1 MRKNLSALL
10 IALSLCAA
18 LALPI
23 GLSAQEQKE
32 QKEQKKEHHHYQL
45 IDMGTFGGP
54 SSLFSN
60 PDSRAINNRGTA
72 AGMANTSIS
81 DPYSPNM
88 CFYDC
93 LVDHAFVWQNGVRT
107 DLGTLP
113 GGANSFAYWVNNG
126 GLIVGQSQNGSID
139 PLTGWPEADGV
150 VWDDG
155 QIINLWT
162 LGGSQS
168 NANATNEHDQVVGG
182 ALTATPD
189 PFANAPQSAC
199 QDLPSTGNFCSGL
212 TFAENSVFFPAT
224 TETHAFL
231 WQDGFMRDLG
241 TLGGP
246 DSNASIID
254 DHGEVTG
261 WSYTSF
267 VANPSTGA
275 PTVDP
280 FLWSPE
286 GGKMTDLGSLGG
298 TFGSPFW
305 LNNRGQVVGASNLA
319 GDQTF
324 HPFLWDRGALKDL
337 GTLGGYTGVAFWIND
352 AGEAVGYADLPP
364 NPPGC
369 TGLECIH
376 HGFLWKQGV
385 MKDLGTVA
393 DPCSRALS
401 INLSGQI
408 VGASS
413 PCGGEF
419 THAFLWDNG
428 GPIIDLN
435 TLVLQ
440 GSGLT
445 VREADYINDRG
456 EIAGRGVLPNG
467 DVHAVVLIPCD
478 EDHPDVEGCEYGRVE
493 PMAEDQVRPAQV
505 TPAPVASPANLSG
518 AEMMTRSRA
527 FLQKGMGTV
536 VELAPTHLYFTCTPI
551 ATFCEGGG
559 SQAVTLTNAGAR
571 TLLINRIT
579 ATVPFYQQNNCGTR
593 LGAGKSCT
601 IYVSWAT
608 SFGSYSGVLSVSDN
622 GLGSPQTVSL
632 SGHALRDR

>member
-45 IDMGTFGGP
+45 IDVGTFGGP
-54 SSLFSN
+54 NSLFSN

-72 AGMANTSIS
+72 AGYADTSIS
-81 DPYSPNM
+81 DPY
-88 CFYDC
+88 CFVDC
-93 LVDHAFVWQNGVRT
+93 FVNHSFMWKNGVTT

-139 PLTGWPEADGV
+139 PLTGFPEFDGV
-150 VWDDG
+150 VWDNG

-162 LGGSQS
+162 LGGNQS
-168 NANATNEHDQVVGG
+168 NAYAANEHDQVVGG
-182 ALTATPD
+182 ALNTIPD
-189 PFANAPQSAC
+189 PFAGIA
-199 QDLPSTGNFCSGL
+199 LTGSTSLG
-212 TFAENSVFFPAT
+212 TFAQTYLFAPAAT
-224 TETHAFL
+224 QTHAFL
-231 WQDGFMRDLG
+231 WRGGEMQDLG

-246 DSNASIID
+246 DSNAVVVND
-254 DHGEVTG
+254 RGQVAGE
-261 WSYTSF
+261 SF
-267 VANPSTGA
+267 INFIANPSGV
-275 PTVDP
+275 PTMDP
-280 FLWSPE
+280 FLWE
-286 GGKMTDLGSLGG
+286 KGQMVDLGTLGG
-298 TFGSPFW
+298 TFGYPSW

-369 TGLECIH
+369 TGLDCIH

-385 MKDLGTVA
+385 MTDLGTVA

-401 INLSGQI
+401 INLSGQV

-419 THAFLWDNG
+419 THAFLWEDG

-435 TLVLQ
+435 TLVLN
-440 GSGLT
+440 GAGLT
-445 VREADYINDRG
+445 VSEGYYINDRG

-467 DVHAVVLIPCD
+467 DVHAVLLIPCD
-478 EDHPDVEGCEYGRVE
+478 EDHMDMEGCDYGPVE
-493 PMAEDQVRPAQV
+493 AVTEDQVRPVQI
-505 TPAPVASPANLSG
+505 TPPPAASPANLSR

-527 FLQKGMGTV
+527 FLQKGTGTV
-536 VELAPTHLYFTCTPI
+536 VQLAPTHLYFTCTPI

-559 SQAVTLTNAGAR
+559 SQPVTLTNAGAT
-571 TLLINRIT
+571 TLIINRIT
-579 ATVPFYQQNNCGTR
+579 ATVPFYQANNCGTS

-601 IYVSWAT
+601 IYVSWAN

-632 SGHALRDR
+632 SGRAGRDR